1 MAILLPPRSSSLY
14 TAEIPKPRS
23 ERCRTR
29 GCEFLLLPREMFS
42 EMFDERRELFVMRR

>member
-1 MAILLPPRSSSLY
+1 MAILLPPRSSSLC

-29 GCEFLLLPREMFS
+29 GCEFLPLPRKMFS
-42 EMFDERRELFVMRR
+42 EMFDERRELFVTRR

>member
-23 ERCRTR
+23 ERCQTR
-29 GCEFLLLPREMFS
+29 GCEFLLSPRKMFS
-42 EMFDERRELFVMRR
+42 EMFDERREPFVMRQ